1 VDVRQKTPQEASKS
15 NPDFMPASSENR
27 RLTYTLQ
34 SRGRML
40 RRILFLTAALAVGGA
55 AAVGAE
61 EAPLKTA
68 IDATFAPHA
77 MPKVSGGLEGFN
89 IDVADEISK
98 RIKRPITV
106 EGAQFAGL
114 IPALQAGT
122 YDFLVAVVTV
132 TPERA
137 EQLLF
142 MEGIVDADYRFVTLK
157 DKPDITSLDD
167 LKGKVIAVQK
177 GSIYEKWVADQ
188 APKIGWTSESY
199 ATSTDAVQAVLA
211 GRAYANVS
219 AATVVAW
226 VVKNNPRLKNAYL
239 YRTGLVWSMP
249 FRKDSLPLRNEV
261 ENAVEC
267 MKQDGTMTTL
277 YKKWFDVDPPAN
289 SATTTVYPGY
299 GVPGMPG
306 YDPTPHQPRC

>member
-1 VDVRQKTPQEASKS
+1 
-15 NPDFMPASSENR
+15 
-27 RLTYTLQ
+27 LLQ
-34 SRGRML
+34 
-40 RRILFLTAALAVGGA
+40 RILFLTAALAVGGA
-55 AAVGAE
+55 AVAGAE

-89 IDVADEISK
+89 IDIADEISK

-157 DKPDITSLDD
+157 DKPDITGLDD

-177 GSIYEKWVADQ
+177 GSIYEKWVVDQ
-188 APKIGWTSESY
+188 APTIGWTSESY

-249 FRKDSLPLRNEV
+249 FRKDSAPLRNEV

-277 YKKWFDVDPPAN
+277 YKKWFDVEPPAN
-289 SATTTVYPGY
+289 SATTTIYPGY

>member
-1 VDVRQKTPQEASKS
+1 
-15 NPDFMPASSENR
+15 
-27 RLTYTLQ
+27 
-34 SRGRML
+34 ML
-40 RRILFLTAALAVGGA
+40 KRCSILF
-55 AAVGAE
+55 AAVLAGAIP
-61 EAPLKTA
+61 ATAQDKPPLKAA

-89 IDVADEISK
+89 IDVSDEIAK
-98 RIKRPITV
+98 RIKRPINV
-106 EGAQFAGL
+106 EGTQFAGL

-142 MEGIVDADYRFVTLK
+142 MEGIVDADYRFLTLK
-157 DKPDITSLDD
+157 DKPDIKSLDE

-177 GSIYEKWVADQ
+177 GSIYEKWVADE
-188 APKIGWTSESY
+188 APKIGWTAESY

-249 FRKDSLPLRNEV
+249 FRKDSVPLRNEI

-267 MKQDGTMTTL
+267 MKQDGTMTKL
-277 YKKWFDVDPPAN
+277 YKKWFDVDPPPN
-289 SATTTVYPGY
+289 SASTTVYPGY

-306 YDPTPHQPRC
+306 YDPTPHKPQC